1 MNNRRRDLILERA
14 DHLAVLV
21 YILTRKIPKEELFG
35 FTSQLRRAALSV
47 VLNIIEGYARQQR
60 QDHRRFL
67 EIAFGSVK
75 ETMYL
80 LEFGVKIGYFIGSD
94 VKNISSQ
101 YEEVARMLW
110 AKIQTLKKAT

>member
-1 MNNRRRDLILERA
+1 MSSKQKDLIFEKA
-14 DHLAVLV
+14 DKLTVLV
-21 YILTRKIPKEELFG
+21 YLLTRKLPKEELFG

-60 QDHRRFL
+60 QEHRRFL

-75 ETMYL
+75 EAMYL
-80 LEFGVKIGYFIGSD
+80 LKFGVKIRYFKPSD
-94 VKNISSQ
+94 IADIYDQ

-110 AKIQTLKKAT
+110 TKIQTLKRS